1 MSLPDFEALALFA
14 KVVEM
19 RSFTGAARELQL
31 SKATV
36 SKAVDRLE
44 NKLGTRLFHRTTR
57 ALTLTP
63 AGHMLAERAAAILT
77 AGEEAENAVQAQS
90 ATPRGTVHLSV
101 PMSFGVR
108 HIAPIMPAFLK
119 SYPDVQVQLDFSDTR
134 VDLIKDGF
142 DAALRI
148 AALPD
153 SSLVARRIR
162 SVSVYL
168 LASPAAIRQFGK
180 PQHPL
185 ELAEKP
191 CLCYT
196 QGHSVLP
203 WHFRRGAE
211 NATIRPA
218 GPLHVNNGEAVL
230 AALVA
235 GIGFGTLPDFLCEEA
250 LARRELVALF
260 TDWSLPASALHFI
273 TPPGIRP
280 ARIEV
285 LSQFF
290 YETLKRK
297 RSELSS

>member
-1 MSLPDFEALALFA
+1 MNLPDFEALALFA

-36 SKAVDRLE
+36 SKAIDRLE

-63 AGHMLAERAAAILT
+63 GGQMLAERAAAILS
-77 AGEEAENAVQAQS
+77 AGEEAEAAVLAQS
-90 ATPRGTVHLSV
+90 SSPRGRVRLSV

-108 HIAPIMPAFLK
+108 HIAPIMPDFLK
-119 SYPDVQVQLDFSDTR
+119 RYPDVQVELDFSDAR
-134 VDLIKDGF
+134 VDLVKEGF

-153 SSLVARRIR
+153 SSLMARRIR
-162 SVSVYL
+162 TVAMHV
-168 LASPAAIRQFGK
+168 LASPDTLARFGR

-196 QGHSVLP
+196 QGGSVLP
-203 WHFRRGAE
+203 WPFRRGAE

-230 AALVA
+230 AALIA

-250 LARRELVALF
+250 IARGELVALF
-260 TDWSLPASALHFI
+260 TDWSLPASALHFV

-280 ARIEV
+280 ARTEV
-285 LSQFF
+285 LGQFF
-290 YETLKRK
+290 YEMLKRK
-297 RSELSS
+297 RG